1 MKISLVKRLFFGFL
15 GVILVTGTL
24 SGGVGLGLLDR
35 SVISRIQD
43 KVRLDLRSARDLFEE
58 ELAGIREPIRI
69 SALNFSS
76 NGIESSAEI
85 EKLETQLSRIADRE
99 SFDILTLVSPA
110 SDVILR
116 IKNPGRKEP
125 TRLGTKLVNRVL
137 VERRGLVFTEVLDR
151 DELMKEGFKLDERA
165 RIDIV
170 PSPYLKPDD
179 LVKATSGMIIIAAA
193 PVLNNHDVLIGVL
206 YGGRLLSNREGIAD
220 RIASKIYDNETFQGK
235 DVGLA
240 TIFLS
245 GIRISTTVRRQS
257 GTRALGTVVSDDVYD
272 HVLKKGKTWIS
283 RPFAVNHRY
292 ITAYEPIVNMSNEII
307 GMLSIGVLEDPY
319 RVIHRNALL
328 SFFLI
333 TVGAIVVSLG
343 VCYLFIESTMKPIG
357 VLVAATKKL
366 AGGNLTQQV
375 HLKSAPPE
383 IAALGNAFNFMSNSI
398 SERDRELRNRAEEE
412 IMKSERL
419 AMIGQLAAGVA
430 HEINNPLGSI
440 LLLNRLVLNKCPPDT
455 VMLENTRR
463 IEREVKRCQNIV
475 QGLLEFARQREP
487 ETKTIDLNTLLDKT
501 IALVENQSMFHNIS
515 IIKAYKT
522 DLPPVAVDPSQIQ
535 QVIMNI
541 VINAVDAME
550 GWGTLTLMTKADEVS
565 GTVEACFQDTGCGM
579 KKETLDRIFEPF
591 FTTKDIGHGT
601 GLGLSISLGLVQR
614 NGGTIMIS
622 SQPGEGS
629 CFVVALPET
638 KGNLS
643 A

>member
-1 MKISLVKRLFFGFL
+1 MKISLRKRLFFGFL
-15 GVILVTGTL
+15 GVILVTCSL
-24 SGGVGLGLLDR
+24 SSGVGLSLLDR
-35 SVISRIQD
+35 SIISRIED

-58 ELAGIREPIRI
+58 ELASIRDPIRI
-69 SALNFSS
+69 SALNFS
-76 NGIESSAEI
+76 NYGIESSAEI
-85 EKLETQLSRIADRE
+85 KRLELQLNRIADRE
-99 SFDILTLVSPA
+99 SFDILTLMSPTA
-110 SDVILR
+110 DVILR
-116 IKNPGRKEP
+116 IKNPGQKEP
-125 TRLGTKLVNRVL
+125 TRLGKKFVNRVL
-137 VERRGLVFTEVLDR
+137 AERRGLVFTEVLDR
-151 DELMKEGFKLDERA
+151 GELMKEGFDLEDRA

-170 PSPYLKPDD
+170 PSPYLKPEDKT
-179 LVKATSGMIIIAAA
+179 KATSGMIIVAAA
-193 PVLNNHDVLIGVL
+193 PVLTDQDVLIGVL
-206 YGGRLLSNREGIAD
+206 YGGRLLSNRAEIAD
-220 RIASKIYDNETFQGK
+220 RIASKIYNNETFQGK

-245 GIRISTTVRRQS
+245 GIRISTTVLRRN

-283 RPFAVNHRY
+283 RPFAVNRQY
-292 ITAYEPIVNMSNEII
+292 ITAYEPIVNMSNEIV
-307 GMLSIGVLEDPY
+307 GMLSIGVLEDRY
-319 RVIHRNALL
+319 RDIHRNALQF
-328 SFFLI
+328 FFLI
-333 TVGAIVVSLG
+333 TVGAIIVSLG
-343 VCYLFIESTMKPIG
+343 VCYLFIETTMKPIG
-357 VLVAATKKL
+357 ALVRATKKL
-366 AGGNLTQQV
+366 ADGNLMQQV

-383 IAALGNAFNFMSNSI
+383 IAVLGNAFNFMSNSI

-440 LLLNRLVLNKCPPDT
+440 LLLNRLVLKKCLPDT
-455 VMLENTRR
+455 IMMENTQR

-487 ETKTIDLNTLLDKT
+487 KAQTVDLNTLLDKT

-515 IIKAYKT
+515 IVKEYKT
-522 DLPPVAVDPSQIQ
+522 DLPPVAVDPSQLQ
-535 QVIMNI
+535 QVFMNI
-541 VINAVDAME
+541 VMNAVDAME

-565 GTVEACFQDTGCGM
+565 GTVDACFQDTGCGM

-591 FTTKDIGHGT
+591 FTTKDVGHGT

-614 NGGTIMIS
+614 NGGIITIS

-629 CFVVALPET
+629 RFVVALPRA
-638 KGNLS
+638 KGDFN